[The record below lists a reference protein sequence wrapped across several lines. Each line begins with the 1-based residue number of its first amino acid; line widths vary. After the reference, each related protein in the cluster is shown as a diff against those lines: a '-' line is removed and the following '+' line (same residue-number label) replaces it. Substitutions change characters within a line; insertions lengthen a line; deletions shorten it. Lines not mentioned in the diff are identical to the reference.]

1 MSPRRVGILGG
12 MGPEATVLLMQKL
25 IAAVPAKDDADHIP
39 LIVDQ
44 NTQVPSRI
52 RHLIEGDGE
61 DPGLALAGMVRRL
74 QAAGAEA
81 LAMPC
86 NTAHHY
92 TPHIRSAA
100 FVPFIDMVALAIAQA
115 RRRVQPGG
123 KVGILASP
131 ALQRIALF
139 DRPLEAAGLR
149 AAHAPEPDVMLA
161 AIRAVKAGGPSPA
174 TRAVL
179 VAASRAL
186 LAQGATVQVIACTEF
201 SLMADAVAAGTEV
214 FDTLD
219 VLVDG
224 IVAFA
229 LGTEARA
236 DSAA

>member
-1 MSPRRVGILGG
+1 MSPRRIGILGG

-25 IAAVPAKDDADHIP
+25 IAAVPARDDADHIP

-44 NTQVPSRI
+44 NPQVPSRI
-52 RHLIEGDGE
+52 RHLIEGHGE
-61 DPGLALAGMVRRL
+61 DPGPVLAAMARRL

-92 TPHIRSAA
+92 AAEIRAA
-100 FVPFIDMVALAIAQA
+100 ASVPFIDMVALAVARS
-115 RRRVQPGG
+115 RRRVRPGG
-123 KVGILASP
+123 MVGILASP
-131 ALQRIALF
+131 AVQRTALF
-139 DRPLEAAGLR
+139 DRPLEAAGLH
-149 AAHAPEPDVMLA
+149 AAYAPDPDVMLG

-174 TRAVL
+174 TRAAL
-179 VAASRAL
+179 HTASTVL
-186 LAQGATVQVIACTEF
+186 LAQGAAVQMIACTEF
-201 SLMADAVAAGTEV
+201 SLLPGAFAEGVEG

-219 VLVDG
+219 ALVDG

-229 LGTEARA
+229 LRTESRT